1 MEIKENTIAVG
12 QPVNHNRLGAG
23 IVTTIIGD
31 SMSIEFANGETKNF
45 VTKFV
50 LPMLGIEAPAAPA
63 KKDWS
68 KANAAA
74 KAKREKAAADYAAY
88 TATRTEEQR
97 IADELTAWG
106 ASMYKDGSLMTER
119 EGILHEV
126 SIQAGFA
133 ADVAKTCLKYGK
145 VSQKQ
150 AAIIAKA
157 YINR

>member
-1 MEIKENTIAVG
+1 MENAQNNITIG
-12 QPVNHNRLGAG
+12 QPVNHNRMGAG
-23 IVTTIIGD
+23 IVTAITGENL
-31 SMSIEFANGETKNF
+31 SIEFANGEVKTF

-50 LPMLGIEAPAAPA
+50 MPMLGIAAPAAPA

-74 KAKREKAAADYAAY
+74 KAKREKAAADYADY
-88 TATRTEEQR
+88 KATRTEEQR
-97 IADELTAWG
+97 IADELTSWG
-106 ASMYKDGSLMTER
+106 ASQYKDGSLMTER

-126 SIQAGFA
+126 SMQTGFA

-157 YINR
+157 YLAK

>member
-1 MEIKENTIAVG
+1 MEIKKYYIKG
-12 QPVNHNRLGAG
+12 HGIGAIIEDANG
-23 IVTTIIGD
+23 MVTVLFD
-31 SMSIEFANGETKNF
+31 SGETKSLSKRLNTF
-45 VTKFV
+45 EDPSK
-50 LPMLGIEAPAAPA
+50 AATA
-63 KKDWS
+63 NKWA

-74 KAKREKAAADYAAY
+74 KAKKEKAAADYAAY
-88 TATRTEEQR
+88 TATRTEDQR

-126 SIQAGFA
+126 SMQTGFA
-133 ADVAKTCLKYGK
+133 GDVAKTCLKYGK

>member
-1 MEIKENTIAVG
+1 MEIGNAINHSRYGNGTIATICAEFVEV
-12 QPVNHNRLGAG
+12 QFNHGL
-23 IVTTIIGD
+23 VKLVP
-31 SMSIEFANGETKNF
+31 SF
-45 VTKFV
+45 VEK
-50 LPMLGIEAPAAPA
+50 MLGEFKPEPA

-88 TATRTEEQR
+88 TATRTEDQR

-126 SIQAGFA
+126 SMQTGFA
-133 ADVAKTCLKYGK
+133 GDVAKTCLKYGK

-157 YINR
+157 YLSK

>member
-1 MEIKENTIAVG
+1 MEIGNAINHSRYGNGTIATICAEFVEV
-12 QPVNHNRLGAG
+12 QFNHGL
-23 IVTTIIGD
+23 VKLVP
-31 SMSIEFANGETKNF
+31 SF
-45 VTKFV
+45 VEK
-50 LPMLGIEAPAAPA
+50 MLGEFKPEPA

-88 TATRTEEQR
+88 TATRTEDQR

-126 SIQAGFA
+126 SMQTGFA
-133 ADVAKTCLKYGK
+133 GDVAKTCLKYGK
-145 VSQKQ
+145 VSVKQ

-157 YINR
+157 YLAK